1 MNLAFYGCSKIG
13 RKIVE
18 ALKNDERFVLF
29 GCASRDY
36 SRCLEYKNELGFQ
49 KAYES
54 YEDLLKDDNVDL
66 VYVSTYISN
75 HFNDVKAC
83 LEAKKN
89 VIVEKSF
96 TVNSKGC
103 FPGSTSITGCS
114 VFVVEIHNV
123 LLLALYEPSKFIF
136 ILLPVILFCGIVI

>member
-54 YEDLLKDDNVDL
+54 LSNEVKDYLNIAGSEDIKTIIDL
-66 VYVSTYISN
+66 IKEEYIN
-75 HFNDVKAC
+75 LRPVK
-83 LEAKKN
+83 
-89 VIVEKSF
+89 
-96 TVNSKGC
+96 
-103 FPGSTSITGCS
+103 SI
-114 VFVVEIHNV
+114 EI
-123 LLLALYEPSKFIF
+123 
-136 ILLPVILFCGIVI
+136 